1 MMKKFLKKLFLF
13 ALPLMVLSIPL
24 DIMLSN
30 YLKKSNNYNGE
41 MEVMNDI
48 YSGKASCDIAIM
60 GSSRAWVHFNPD
72 IIEKAVN
79 QSVYNFGHDGHN
91 FWLQYMRNLE
101 YNKYNKAPKTIIQS
115 VDVFTI
121 QKRKNLYLYEQF
133 LPYMLWNSNMAKY
146 TSTYEGY
153 DFFDYYIPLV
163 RYCGEK
169 EVLKEAYSYWKG
181 TKNPNDKTRTK
192 GYAGR
197 DKKWNSDLKK
207 ATVKKEK
214 YTISID
220 KPSEELLEKF
230 IIECNKNNI
239 NLILVYTPEYIDGQK
254 FVKDRDKVINVY
266 KKLSKKH
273 AIPFWDYSSDS
284 ISFNKD
290 YFYNAN
296 HLNKTGSNLFTT
308 KFAER
313 FKKEITTK

>member
-1 MMKKFLKKLFLF
+1 MKKFLKKLFLF

-24 DIMLSN
+24 DFILSN
-30 YLKKSNNYNGE
+30 YLKKSNDYNGE

-48 YSGKASCDIAIM
+48 YSGKASCDIAIY
-60 GSSRAWVHFNPD
+60 GSSRAMVHFNSE
-72 IIEKAVN
+72 IIEKKTN

-101 YNKYNKAPKTIIQS
+101 YNKHNKKSKIIILS
-115 VDVFTI
+115 VDIFSI

-153 DFFDYYIPLV
+153 DFFDYYIPMV

-169 EVLKEAYSYWKG
+169 EVLKEAYSYWRG
-181 TKNPNDKTRTK
+181 TKNPNEKTRTK
-192 GYAGR
+192 GYVGR
-197 DKKWNSDLKK
+197 NRVWNSDLKK
-207 ATVKKEK
+207 AAAKNDTYVI
-214 YTISID
+214 TID

-230 IIECNKNNI
+230 IIECRENNTT
-239 NLILVYTPEYIDGQK
+239 LLLVYTPEYIDGQK
-254 FVKDRDKVINVY
+254 FAKDRNKVIDVY
-266 KKLSKKH
+266 KKLSKKY

-284 ISFNKD
+284 ISYNKD
-290 YFYNAN
+290 YFYNAS
-296 HLNKTGSNLFTT
+296 HLNKTGADLFTA

-313 FKKEITTK
+313 FKKEITIK